1 MDPSALE
8 TDPSEAR
15 TAIFGQR
22 VGTEVQPQNEM
33 WAGSKVHHLTGHD
46 PIWSVLDV
54 CNLFASEAS
63 TEARLLFARAPGPAP
78 WRRPGEFVRESG
90 RGSTAS
96 CPDQGH

>member
-46 PIWSVLDV
+46 L
-54 CNLFASEAS
+54 
-63 TEARLLFARAPGPAP
+63 TGRLSNHDLAAAMRDLHTRICANGAIAKIGPG
-78 WRRPGEFVRESG
+78 R
-90 RGSTAS
+90 
-96 CPDQGH
+96 